1 MTITATTGT
10 RPTHRCDDDGA
21 SPLPPQR
28 RVASPSP
35 PAGRHIDAG
44 IVAAARN
51 ARAAPTGPRGDGI
64 LYIGMNEASAATEQ
78 AALRAVCAN
87 VTAVTNTNDT
97 RVGRDGPDVATDAG
111 CEDFARALASKHGL
125 SDAAAGQIAKTL
137 KATNAG
143 ARRELALVAGA
154 LAPGEEDKTIPSRI
168 VISGHSYSFDVHG
181 RDPNAQLTFASI
193 RALAKAMP
201 EAAKQI
207 EDVHVSGCN
216 TGNQVEDH
224 EAWQAAFPNL
234 KTMWGYGG
242 MAPGAP
248 TGHLQ
253 IWEGA
258 TRGRST
264 ADPARGQWLGVVET
278 WSATKGIH
286 TSISLDE
293 LRGRRDVADAAYDGL
308 VRGEGTSGPT
318 GAAKNPY
325 ETFREMAGRTSATPA
340 ERKDASAKAEVLL
353 RVRFYASVAKA
364 MPEAHGPELHDAF
377 ASLGL
382 PVPDFASLNRR
393 DALAA
398 LSSFDARLAA
408 TLPAPYAATATA
420 ALLHGLR
427 DLDPAVVPS
436 SWCH

>member
-1 MTITATTGT
+1 MTITATTGP
-10 RPTHRCDDDGA
+10 RPTQRRDEETA
-21 SPLPPQR
+21 PPPPSR
-28 RVASPSP
+28 RVASPAPSRS
-35 PAGRHIDAG
+35 AARQIDAG

-51 ARAAPTGPRGDGI
+51 AKPAPSGPRGDGI
-64 LYIGMNEASAATEQ
+64 LYVGMNEASAAAEQ
-78 AALRAVCAN
+78 AALRAVSSS
-87 VTAVTNTNDT
+87 VVAVVNTDRT
-97 RVGRDGPDVATDAG
+97 VVDGHDVATDEG
-111 CEDFARALASKHGL
+111 CDAFATALAGKNGMTSE
-125 SDAAAGQIAKTL
+125 AATRLALTL
-137 KATNAG
+137 KATDGG
-143 ARRELALVAGA
+143 ARRELALVAAA
-154 LAPGEEDKTIPSRI
+154 LAPGEHGKQIPSRI
-168 VISGHSYSFDVHG
+168 VLSGHSYSQDVHG
-181 RDPNAQLTFASI
+181 KDTAHLTFASI
-193 RALAKAMP
+193 RALGKAMP

-207 EDVHVSGCN
+207 EDIHISGCN

-253 IWEGA
+253 MWEAA
-258 TRGRST
+258 TRGRSS
-264 ADPARGQWLGVVET
+264 ADPARGQSLGVVET

-308 VRGEGTSGPT
+308 VRGEGTPGPM

-325 ETFREMAGRTSATPA
+325 ETYREMAGRRSATPA
-340 ERKDASAKAEVLL
+340 ERNDASAKAEVLL
-353 RVRFYASVAKA
+353 RVRFHASVGHA
-364 MPEAHGPELHDAF
+364 MTEAHGPEIHDAF

-382 PVPDFASLNRR
+382 PAPDFASLGRR

-398 LSSFDARLAA
+398 LSSFDAKLA
-408 TLPAPYAATATA
+408 TTHPAPYAATATVP
-420 ALLHGLR
+420 LLHGLR
-427 DLDPAVVPS
+427 DLDPAVIPS